1 MSQELKKL
9 IALKLEV
16 IQFHT
21 GTENE
26 YIRNSMAHD
35 ACFTANNSVKYK
47 EEIISE
53 NRGTLKGLLVD
64 DNGSEVVST
73 EQSRLA
79 RIIKAQEAELK
90 ELDLRFKADCAVFK
104 QLTNKACT
112 PKSKASGSNSKL
124 MMKSEVEAIANG

>member
-35 ACFTANNSVKYK
+35 ACYTANNSVKYK

-53 NRGTLKGLLVD
+53 NRG
-64 DNGSEVVST
+64 
-73 EQSRLA
+73 
-79 RIIKAQEAELK
+79 
-90 ELDLRFKADCAVFK
+90 
-104 QLTNKACT
+104 
-112 PKSKASGSNSKL
+112 SNSKL

>member
-1 MSQELKKL
+1 
-9 IALKLEV
+9 
-16 IQFHT
+16 
-21 GTENE
+21 
-26 YIRNSMAHD
+26 MAVLNIFRRD
-35 ACFTANNSVKYK
+35 FCES
-47 EEIISE
+47 
-53 NRGTLKGLLVD
+53 RGTLKGLLVD

-104 QLTNKACT
+104 QLTKKAWT